1 SIGGGGGTSAMQTLL
16 SNAVFDRILKML
28 PPKSRMEVDDRF
40 DFESVD
46 DNSDGEEDPLDTL
59 GPSSFKR
66 RGDKWRDDESMPS
79 VPGEKNVNDSPFRRG
94 LRSSNSLTRISAVIR
109 RSLRLPSRRSNAT
122 LESQIRKDELNQ
134 LTEDEGPRF
143 TEWTDLRLLTYPAYP
158 PRLDEIRDLRR
169 LARTA
174 KVKAIVRKANW
185 PARHEVRKELWRE
198 LCKDKSYDAS
208 ITVFNDEMSTQI
220 LNEARA
226 RSPSFLSQEGAVVN
240 NFCLTEDGTVRLIRM
255 LAMIEQLRPDISCA
269 PIMYPLCALFMHY
282 MDDQD
287 AYACAQYLARR
298 GQERDPPVHLL
309 MSQTQWE
316 ATPHVLLQLI
326 KKHKPNAYALLKKR
340 CGTSDD
346 EVLVE
351 TMEEW
356 KQWIFQYLPLSH
368 VVRIVDCFLV
378 EGHKFLLRAAVA
390 NVYMWSKVNKG
401 AKGGLAEG
409 RTEAE
414 RVAATKH
421 ELAQSAAQCQVS
433 TETFIEMA
441 VLIKNLKSATISRL
455 QTLYEKKVRES
466 NSRGERKSRKQSA
479 GVYCFTAPFV
489 SCILSNQIA
498 TKIMSRFPSR
508 LQLVT
513 PELLFKLGQ
522 DGASFTHLWS
532 KVDEADQ
539 TLIIIRSSRG
549 EIFGAYCS
557 SSWAERN
564 DRRER
569 TKSKYFGTGE
579 SFVFKVTGKD
589 DCQAVE
595 IFGWVGNNNNEPGEH
610 VPQMFMTAG
619 DRLIVIGSGDGDA
632 IRISEELTNGISSRC
647 STFNSP
653 PLVDDRAFEI
663 NELEVFGVASGT

>member
-1 SIGGGGGTSAMQTLL
+1 LL
-16 SNAVFDRILKML
+16 D
-28 PPKSRMEVDDRF
+28 
-40 DFESVD
+40 
-46 DNSDGEEDPLDTL
+46 EE
-59 GPSSFKR
+59 G
-66 RGDKWRDDESMPS
+66 
-79 VPGEKNVNDSPFRRG
+79 
-94 LRSSNSLTRISAVIR
+94 
-109 RSLRLPSRRSNAT
+109 
-122 LESQIRKDELNQ
+122 
-134 LTEDEGPRF
+134 GPRF

-158 PRLDEIRDLRR
+158 SRIDEIRENRR
-169 LARTA
+169 LSRTI
-174 KVKAIVRKANW
+174 KVKQIVRKANW

-220 LNEARA
+220 LNEART

-240 NFCLTEDGTVRLIRM
+240 NFSLTEDGTVRLIRM

-287 AYACAQYLARR
+287 AYACAQYLSRR

-309 MSQTQWE
+309 MTRTQWE

-326 KKHKPNAYALLKKR
+326 KKHKPNAYALLKKK

-346 EVLVE
+346 EILVE
-351 TMEEW
+351 TMVDW

-368 VVRIVDCFLV
+368 IVRIVDCFLV

-390 NVYMWSKVNKG
+390 NVYMWSKVNKSKSG
-401 AKGGLAEG
+401 PAEG

-421 ELAQSAAQCQVS
+421 ELSQCAAQCQVS

-441 VLIKNLKSATISRL
+441 VLIKNLKSATIARL
-455 QTLYEKKVRES
+455 QTTFEKKVRES
-466 NSRGERKSRKQSA
+466 NQRDKGRKQSSN
-479 GVYCFTAPFV
+479 VYCFTAPFE
-489 SCILSNQIA
+489 SCILSNVIA

-513 PELLFKLGQ
+513 PELLFKLSQ

-539 TLIIIRSSRG
+539 TLIIIRTARG
-549 EIFGAYCS
+549 EVFGAYCS

-579 SFVFKVTGKD
+579 SFVFKVTGRDEYQK
-589 DCQAVE
+589 VE

-632 IRISEELTNGISSRC
+632 IRISEELTSGISSRC

-653 PLVDDRAFEI
+653 PLVEDRGFEI
-663 NELEVFGVASGT
+663 NEMEVFGVASGM

>member
-1 SIGGGGGTSAMQTLL
+1 MKVLL
-16 SNAVFDRILKML
+16 TNFVFTEFFKIQ
-28 PPKSRMEVDDRF
+28 PKKVDDTNERKMEVDDRF

-46 DNSDGEEDPLDTL
+46 ENWDGGTEDPLDTI

-66 RGDKWRDDESMPS
+66 GTKWRDDDESGPPS
-79 VPGEKNVNDSPFRRG
+79 IAGEKNISSPFRRG
-94 LRSSNSLTRISAVIR
+94 LRSSSSLTRVSAIIR
-109 RSLRLPSRRSNAT
+109 RSLRLPSRTSFPSFDPEPMDN
-122 LESQIRKDELNQ
+122 LVDE
-134 LTEDEGPRF
+134 EGGPRF

-158 PRLDEIRDLRR
+158 GRLEEIRENRR
-169 LARTA
+169 LGRTV
-174 KVKAIVRKANW
+174 KVKQIVRKANW

-208 ITVFNDEMSTQI
+208 ITVFNDEMSAQI
-220 LNEARA
+220 LNEART
-226 RSPSFLSQEGAVVN
+226 RSPSFLSHEGAVVN
-240 NFCLTEDGTVRLIRM
+240 NFSLTEDGTVRLIRM

-287 AYACAQYLARR
+287 AYACAQYLSRR

-309 MSQTQWE
+309 MSQTQWD
-316 ATPHVLLQLI
+316 AAPHVLLQLI
-326 KKHKPNAYALLKKR
+326 KKHKPNAYALLKKK

-351 TMEEW
+351 AMVEW
-356 KQWIFQYLPLSH
+356 KQWLFQYLPLSH
-368 VVRIVDCFLV
+368 IVRIVDCFLV
-378 EGHKFLLRAAVA
+378 EGHKFLLRAAIA
-390 NVYMWSKVNKG
+390 NVYMWSKVNKSKAG
-401 AKGGLAEG
+401 PAEG

-414 RVAATKH
+414 RIAAVKH
-421 ELAQSAAQCQVS
+421 ELSQCAAQCQVS

-441 VLIKNLKSATISRL
+441 VLIKNLKSATIARL
-455 QTLYEKKVRES
+455 QTTFEKKVRES
-466 NSRGERKSRKQSA
+466 TNRDKGRKQSSN
-479 GVYCFTAPFV
+479 VYCFTAPFE
-489 SCILSNQIA
+489 SSILGSSIA

-508 LQLVT
+508 LQLMT
-513 PELLFKLGQ
+513 PELLFKLSQ

-539 TLIIIRSSRG
+539 TLLIIRSARG
-549 EIFGAYCS
+549 EVFGAYCS

-579 SFVFKVTGKD
+579 SFVFKITGRD
-589 DCQAVE
+589 DCQKVE
-595 IFGWVGNNNNEPGEH
+595 IFGWVGNNNNEPGDH

-632 IRISEELTNGISSRC
+632 IRISEELTQGISSRC

-653 PLVDDRAFEI
+653 PLVDDRGFDI
-663 NELEVFGVASGT
+663 NEMEVFGVTSGT